1 MVLAKQTYR
10 LTDTSDP
17 NTIEDEINAAIEE
30 QEKELQEAIDQAQEA
45 VDKSDQIT
53 ADLEE
58 TNSKIDNVKI
68 EIDTNIGEI
77 NSKVDELQIIQPNL
91 IGTKEPM
98 IQLRCYPNNDQS
110 SNDNGWAKF
119 NNTCVGQEILPVT
132 DITLAV
138 QANKK
143 YTQQIEISTDGTL
156 KGLEFTFF
164 AGGHNIKKA
173 NIVNASE
180 ENSYIAY
187 ASWTPNANNNLRCVD
202 IRSVSIEGGTYVK
215 FRHSKI
221 EEGEYTPYTF
231 KDGFNNLSNSMTIVE
246 KTVNGLQTT
255 VKNNEG
261 KITEVTQTVQGIQT
275 TVTDNTNKITQVT
288 QTAEGLNSK
297 VQENSNALNG
307 TDYNLIKSYEI
318 TPTLTNAGNYFEK
331 ESNNIGGW
339 ATFTGSSFN
348 NKTLNEVKFKDANGN
363 VTRKEN
369 TQYTLSFEV
378 NTNCDL
384 FGDNCYI
391 KVKIND
397 QQTQLTSQNVVKQ
410 SEEDDVAKPGSKS
423 MQYMFKY
430 TFTPT
435 TDFTI
440 PNIAIQT
447 ARKLKQEYNA
457 YSHISFRHFQ
467 IVEGTE
473 VKDWGSKG
481 GLVNKYTEITQTVE
495 GIQTTVSNQDG
506 RITTLK
512 QTVDGMKSTVQ
523 NNSNQIT
530 SVSQSVDGVLVKV
543 EDNKQKIGQLTITSQ
558 NLQSNITNL
567 ENNTNS
573 KISQLSAN
581 INLRVEKDKVI
592 NQINI
597 SKEGILIDGSKVKIT
612 GQTYIENGVIKDAM
626 IQSLKVDKITGNK
639 ASFVQAAFSD
649 ANSSTTINSRGIL
662 TKDRNNNTV
671 GLNNGGLE
679 MRDRS
684 GNLVFKAVTRD
695 WLDPNGYDDS
705 AVLAALGRRQLTIG
719 LAYNDGNED
728 NITPVIS
735 FKRREYDVGSSKK
748 YYDSMYIEHQ
758 DRFRLVTTNY
768 YRAQICDSR
777 NAQNGNTYFSIL
789 SDSGKCG
796 ILWGDSQMY
805 VKVEERCYSIKD
817 ILRRCNLL

>member
-58 TNSKIDNVKI
+58 TNNKIDNVKI
-68 EIDTNIGEI
+68 EIDTNIGET
-77 NSKVDELQIIQPNL
+77 NSKVDELQ
-91 IGTKEPM
+91 T
-98 IQLRCYPNNDQS
+98 
-110 SNDNGWAKF
+110 
-119 NNTCVGQEILPVT
+119 
-132 DITLAV
+132 
-138 QANKK
+138 
-143 YTQQIEISTDGTL
+143 
-156 KGLEFTFF
+156 
-164 AGGHNIKKA
+164 
-173 NIVNASE
+173 
-180 ENSYIAY
+180 
-187 ASWTPNANNNLRCVD
+187 
-202 IRSVSIEGGTYVK
+202 
-215 FRHSKI
+215 
-221 EEGEYTPYTF
+221 
-231 KDGFNNLSNSMTIVE
+231 TI
-246 KTVNGLQTT
+246 
-255 VKNNEG
+255 KNNEG
-261 KITEVTQTVQGIQT
+261 KITEVTQTVQ
-275 TVTDNTNKITQVT
+275 
-288 QTAEGLNSK
+288 
-297 VQENSNALNG
+297 
-307 TDYNLIKSYEI
+307 
-318 TPTLTNAGNYFEK
+318 
-331 ESNNIGGW
+331 
-339 ATFTGSSFN
+339 
-348 NKTLNEVKFKDANGN
+348 
-363 VTRKEN
+363 
-369 TQYTLSFEV
+369 
-378 NTNCDL
+378 
-384 FGDNCYI
+384 
-391 KVKIND
+391 
-397 QQTQLTSQNVVKQ
+397 
-410 SEEDDVAKPGSKS
+410 
-423 MQYMFKY
+423 
-430 TFTPT
+430 
-435 TDFTI
+435 
-440 PNIAIQT
+440 
-447 ARKLKQEYNA
+447 
-457 YSHISFRHFQ
+457 
-467 IVEGTE
+467 
-473 VKDWGSKG
+473 
-481 GLVNKYTEITQTVE
+481 

-512 QTVDGMKSTVQ
+512 QTVDGMKLTVQ

-530 SVSQSVDGVLVKV
+530 SVSQSVDGVLVKI

-573 KISQLSAN
+573 KISQLSGN

-597 SKEGILIDGSKVKIT
+597 SEEGILIDGSKVKIT
-612 GQTYIENGVIKDAM
+612 GETYIENGVIKDAM

-695 WLDPNGYDDS
+695 WLDANGYDDT
-705 AVLAALGRRQLTIG
+705 ALLAALGRRQLTIG

-768 YRAQICDSR
+768 YRAQICDSI

-805 VKVEERCYSIKD
+805 VKVEERCYSVKD